1 MSSINE
7 LRAKID
13 LRIHGDPDNYYEVTL
28 WEEEVDLFCE
38 DLNAGIQFITTICT
52 DEELYWLGEVYD
64 DIMEKT
70 RSKAFIDALRERAER
85 VDNKAWKAVIL
96 EDIRTAAEYLPLPE
110 TE

>member
-1 MSSINE
+1 MSPIDE

-13 LRIHGDPDNYYEVTL
+13 LRIHGDPDHYYEVTL
-28 WEEEVDLFCE
+28 WEEEAALFCR
-38 DLNAGIQFITTICT
+38 DLNAGIEFIATGCS

-70 RSKAFIDALRERAER
+70 RSAAFVDALRERVKR
-85 VDNKAWKAVIL
+85 VENEAWKAEIL
-96 EDIRTAAEYLPLPE
+96 EDIRTAAEYLPLRE